1 MLRSAADALAHKLE
15 LRSVSIR
22 SGPLSLQWIAH
33 GAANFDR
40 PRMKQIG
47 QR

>member
-15 LRSVSIR
+15 LRSMSIR
-22 SGPLSLQWIAH
+22 RGPFSRQWIAH
-33 GAANFDR
+33 VAANFDR